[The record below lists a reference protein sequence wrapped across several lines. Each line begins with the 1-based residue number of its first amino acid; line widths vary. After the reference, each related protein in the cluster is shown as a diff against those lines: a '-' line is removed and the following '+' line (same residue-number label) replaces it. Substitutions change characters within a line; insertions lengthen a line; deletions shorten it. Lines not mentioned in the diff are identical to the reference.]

1 MDATSLLLPLIILL
15 PLLLLIMRQRKQ
27 QREYQAQQERVAV
40 GQRVM
45 TTAGMYGTVIEIHDD
60 QMVLEI
66 APGVLVRWAKAAV
79 GKIVTD
85 DAQPVVDPAPGTPPG
100 TPPGTAGGTEGPD
113 LTKPG
118 SA

>member
-27 QREYQAQQERVAV
+27 QREYLAQQDRVAV
-40 GQRVM
+40 GQQVM
-45 TTAGMYGTVIEIHDD
+45 TTAGMYGTVTAIHDD
-60 QMVLEI
+60 QLVLEI
-66 APGVLVRWAKAAV
+66 APGVSVRWARAAV
-79 GKIVTD
+79 GKILTD
-85 DAQPVVDPAPGTPPG
+85 VGTEVVAERAPS
-100 TPPGTAGGTEGPD
+100 TEGPD